1 MGASITMSGTQ
12 DSAAMDAKLDRILG
26 QLTTITN
33 RLNSHDQRL
42 ARIESS
48 EADAGKG
55 AATDDAAGGGD
66 DIRAG
71 RDNARDGGD
80 AHDDDMDPNRA

>member
-1 MGASITMSGTQ
+1 MFGTY
-12 DSAAMDAKLDRILG
+12 DPAAMDAKLDRILG

-33 RLNSHDQRL
+33 RLNSHDQRM
-42 ARIESS
+42 ARIESGKV
-48 EADAGKG
+48 DAGKG
-55 AATDDAAGGGD
+55 TATEDAAGGGD

-71 RDNARDGGD
+71 KDNTRDGGD